1 MGELYNPPLQIV
13 GFIATRRGDADRGPE
28 IRLNAF
34 EAHTRMVHDGELV
47 WVYGPRRHDLA
58 VVRVDDKIPR
68 GGAIARDIVGLA
80 PSEVVRL
87 VRVNTERPLINP
99 SNA

>member
-34 EAHTRMVHDGELV
+34 EAHARMVHDGELA

-58 VVRVDDKIPR
+58 VVRVDDMVPR

-80 PSEVVRL
+80 PSEIIRIVRI
-87 VRVNTERPLINP
+87 NTERPLIKP
-99 SNA
+99 SHA